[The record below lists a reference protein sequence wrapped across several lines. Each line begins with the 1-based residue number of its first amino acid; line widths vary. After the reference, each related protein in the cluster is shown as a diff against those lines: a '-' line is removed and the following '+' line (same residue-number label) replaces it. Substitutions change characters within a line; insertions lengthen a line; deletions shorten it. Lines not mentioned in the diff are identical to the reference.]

1 MNSVHRWWQLR
12 LKIQKNT
19 ATRRKAKTGSTSVQL
34 QPLMIYSKP
43 LLSMKGAPFSG
54 RGYHHQDS
62 FACQLCNT
70 VSMCFLDHA
79 YGGTL
84 LSLPTIMT
92 WGQPASKNSWVKKGF
107 RTCFNKA
114 GDRPEEWSPSELHLV
129 SLGRNFTG
137 FPAWQNPGGR
147 MCRKAQGPQSLQVRS
162 PASLSRGEKNS

>member
-1 MNSVHRWWQLR
+1 MLGTVLNILCIFPLDSHKKKFWEMNSVHRWWQLK

-43 LLSMKGAPFSG
+43 LLFMKGAPFSG

-62 FACQLCNT
+62 FACQLRNT

-79 YGGTL
+79 HGGTL

-92 WGQPASKNSWVKKGF
+92 
-107 RTCFNKA
+107 
-114 GDRPEEWSPSELHLV
+114 
-129 SLGRNFTG
+129 
-137 FPAWQNPGGR
+137 
-147 MCRKAQGPQSLQVRS
+147 
-162 PASLSRGEKNS
+162 